1 MMKFTLSRSRNE
13 KIVFFLLSFKY
24 NVALNEELG
33 NINCG
38 GIPMSIAVQTDMATP
53 ALARYQLLYRH
64 TWPPQL

>member
-1 MMKFTLSRSRNE
+1 VEYGGMG
-13 KIVFFLLSFKY
+13 LSFKY

-53 ALARYQLLYRH
+53 ALARLHYVGYH
-64 TWPPQL
+64 M